1 MAYVDENLLPGE
13 HVAYRAHL
21 HSIIYAGPAAIALL
35 AIILIVVALL
45 NEGLFWLAWG
55 GGLLLAVAGVIA
67 LITYIKASSSEF
79 AVTNRRVVIKVG
91 VIRRH
96 TLELLLQKVE
106 GIGIDQSVL
115 GRMLDIG
122 TIVVIGTGGTKE
134 QFSNIA
140 APLKFRHQVQAQ
152 AAGGVQPSTVSE
164 VAQSA
169 GGPFCPACGA
179 RSEGDANFCSRCGK
193 RLPEG

>member
-1 MAYVDENLLPGE
+1 MAYVDDNLLPGE
-13 HVAYRAHL
+13 HIAYRAHL
-21 HSIIYAGPAAIALL
+21 HPIIYAGPIAIALI
-35 AIILIVVALL
+35 AIIMVAFGVL
-45 NEGLFWLAWG
+45 NEGILWLAWG
-55 GGLLLAVAGVIA
+55 GALLLAVAGVAA
-67 LITYIKASSSEF
+67 LIAYIKSSSSEF

-96 TLELLLQKVE
+96 TLELLLQKIE
-106 GIGIDQSVL
+106 GIGIDQSIL

-152 AAGGVQPSTVSE
+152 AAGEVQPSAVSE
-164 VAQSA
+164 TVQGADGS
-169 GGPFCPACGA
+169 FCPTCGT
-179 RSEGDANFCSRCGK
+179 RSAADANFCFRCGK
-193 RLPEG
+193 RLSGV

>member
-13 HVAYRAHL
+13 HIAYRAHL
-21 HSIIYAGPAAIALL
+21 HPVIYMGPIAIALL
-35 AIILIVVALL
+35 AIIMLAFGLL
-45 NEGLFWLAWG
+45 NEGMLWLAWG
-55 GGLLLAVAGVIA
+55 GALLLAVAGIAA
-67 LITYIKASSSEF
+67 LITYINASSSEF
-79 AVTNRRVVIKVG
+79 AVTNRRVIIKVG

-106 GIGIDQSVL
+106 GIGIDQSIL

-152 AAGGVQPSTVSE
+152 AAGEAQPSIVRE
-164 VAQSA
+164 AEQGA
-169 GGPFCPACGA
+169 GGSFCPACGT
-179 RSEGDANFCSRCGK
+179 RSALDANFCSRCGK
-193 RLPEG
+193 RLSST